1 MESPII
7 KKLIYLI
14 TTLLTVTGF
23 STATSQPVIPD
34 RTDRG
39 IVSVAHRGGI
49 VAGYPENTLVAFRQ
63 AIELGAQAIE
73 VDLRGTKD
81 GAIVIMHDETVD
93 RTTNGSGKVIDLTLA
108 ELRKLDAG
116 HGESIPTYEEVL
128 QLVAGTGVI
137 LLLDIKQSPVLDKR
151 QVVRLTEDHNAVLN
165 IIVGARNLEDL
176 RIFKALNPN
185 LRTLGFVQREEDIEP
200 FIQAGVDIIRLW
212 PEWIYNNHDLVGRVN
227 SFGKPVWT
235 TAGDAQRDELEK
247 LIKLGVNGILS
258 DRPAL
263 MKSLLD
269 DMRKS
274 HGM

>member
-1 MESPII
+1 MEGPII
-7 KKLIYLI
+7 KQLLYLI
-14 TTLLTVTGF
+14 TAMLTVTVF
-23 STATSQPVIPD
+23 PTANSQSVIPD

-39 IVSVAHRGGI
+39 IISIAHRGGI
-49 VAGYPENTLVAFRQ
+49 VPGYPENTLVAFRQ

-73 VDLRGTKD
+73 VDLRGTND

-128 QLVAGTGVI
+128 QLVAGTGVT

-151 QVVRLTEDHNAVLN
+151 QVVRLTEDHNIVLN
-165 IIVGARNLEDL
+165 VIVGARNLEDL

-185 LRTLGFVQREEDIEP
+185 LRTLGFVQGVEDIEP
-200 FIQAGVDIIRLW
+200 FIQEGVDIIRLW
-212 PEWIYNNHDLVGRVN
+212 PEWIYDNHDLIGKVN
-227 SFGKPVWT
+227 SLGKPVWT

-258 DRPAL
+258 DLPAL
-263 MKSLLD
+263 MKSLID
-269 DMRKS
+269 DMRKN